1 MKTVVAR
8 FLATAG
14 GAGYSP
20 IAPGTCG
27 AAVGVAIV
35 YLTQGI
41 PLWAFISVTAA
52 TSAVGIWAA
61 EVSDRHWQTHDS
73 GRIVIDEVA
82 GYFVTLCFVDRG
94 SGALLLMGFVL
105 FRAFD
110 IIKPP
115 PASTCERA
123 FPNGLGVMLDDLA
136 AGIMAGLVLFGL
148 SHTGLPPAIDR
159 ALFG

>member
-1 MKTVVAR
+1 MKTLVAR

-20 IAPGTCG
+20 LAPGTCG
-27 AAVGVAIV
+27 AAVGAVIVA
-35 YLTQGI
+35 LTHGI
-41 PLWAFISVTAA
+41 PLWAFIAITVA

-82 GYFVTLCFVDRG
+82 GYFVTLTLVDRS
-94 SGALLLMGFVL
+94 SGAMLLLGFVL

-123 FPNGLGVMLDDLA
+123 FPNGLGVMLDDLV
-136 AGIMAGLVLFGL
+136 AGAMAGLVLFGL
-148 SHTGLPPAIDR
+148 AHTGLPAAIDR